1 MRLFFHGLHIPE
13 TLPGLESPLPGPD
26 ATAEVAVETR
36 RDPARVRR
44 GAARTQIERRQ
55 EED

>member
-13 TLPGLESPLPGPD
+13 TLPGLETPLPGPD
-26 ATAEVAVETR
+26 ATVEVAAEGTHE
-36 RDPARVRR
+36 PAPMR
-44 GAARTQIERRQ
+44 GAARTQIERRH